1 LRQFSCERMNVR
13 ARSMAVREAHRFG
26 FLKRVMHCQSFVFVF
41 NLSLPVVSVHH
52 WTLDAKSQRDVP
64 SASTAPGAG
73 GVVAE
78 DGNLAVLL

>member
-1 LRQFSCERMNVR
+1 MNVR

-26 FLKRVMHCQSFVFVF
+26 FLKRAVHCQSVVLFII
-41 NLSLPVVSVHH
+41 SSAVVSVYH
-52 WTLDAKSQRDVP
+52 WMLDAKSQRDVP

-78 DGNLAVLL
+78 DGNLTVLL